1 MTNYTIKKTHISNIN
16 IGDTI
21 MHNGEIKTVSGNN
34 LKRDSFMGTSLF
46 GDSYSI
52 GNRLVEQVIFLKN

>member
-21 MHNGEIKTVSGNN
+21 MHNGEIKTVAGNN
-34 LKRDSFMGTSLF
+34 LKRGSFMGTSLF